1 MTINKYNTLLLNILV
16 QNLLLELP
24 IVLLNLL
31 LYLSRCLT
39 TEKCLKKE
47 NALPILTVFPVFW
60 FFFFFLF
67 SFSRSWD
74 LERQIKQLKTYRD
87 LYQALCKWICDA
99 KRRQD
104 SIESMKLCDS
114 NSIMRYLHDQKVCNT

>member
-1 MTINKYNTLLLNILV
+1 MTSNKYNTLLLNILV

-24 IVLLNLL
+24 IVLLSLL

-47 NALPILTVFPVFW
+47 NALPILTVFP
-60 FFFFFLF
+60 FFF
-67 SFSRSWD
+67 FSRSWD

-114 NSIMRYLHDQKVCNT
+114 NTIMRYLHDQKVCNT